1 MEIEVGGG
9 GCPPTLRDRSYYNR
23 TRICIGHQAITKCV
37 TTDYTT
43 MYGWVIASDLYFL
56 ILIEF
61 KQCSLENSYHL
72 RLNFVGTPLLLQAV
86 WS

>member
-1 MEIEVGGG
+1 MG

-61 KQCSLENSYHL
+61 KQCSLEKFLPFKVKL
-72 RLNFVGTPLLLQAV
+72 RGYPSPPPSCVELR
-86 WS
+86 W